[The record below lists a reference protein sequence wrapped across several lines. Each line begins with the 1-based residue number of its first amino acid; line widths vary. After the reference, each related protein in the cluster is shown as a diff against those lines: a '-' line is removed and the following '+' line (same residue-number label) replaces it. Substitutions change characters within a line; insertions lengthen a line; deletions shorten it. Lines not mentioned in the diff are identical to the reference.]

1 MVGSIGRPAMAAFG
15 RTRLPD
21 NPVNPDS
28 PDNPASSPTPS
39 PQPLTPNPPHSFA
52 CSRFPSRLRWNHRE
66 GSGTSVERTEIP
78 SIQVLIDL
86 SEEEWHGGRS
96 QAIGDAGA

>member
-15 RTRLPD
+15 RTRLPGNPD
-21 NPVNPDS
+21 NPDNPGNPDS
-28 PDNPASSPTPS
+28 PDNPASSPT
-39 PQPLTPNPPHSFA
+39 PPHSFA